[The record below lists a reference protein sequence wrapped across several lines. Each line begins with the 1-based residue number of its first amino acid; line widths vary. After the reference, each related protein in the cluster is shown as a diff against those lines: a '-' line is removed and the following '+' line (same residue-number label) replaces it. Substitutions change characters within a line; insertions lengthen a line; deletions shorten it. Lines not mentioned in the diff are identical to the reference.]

1 MSIDTIYND
10 IVKLLDDKQVGNE
23 VGIDPIS
30 RVITVEIT
38 WGDWKHDHLCCDFL
52 VGDYLN
58 SHSVHY
64 MKSETLTEE
73 DGSDTYSSIH
83 YYHILGEV
91 S

>member
-1 MSIDTIYND
+1 MNIDTIYDD
-10 IVKLLDDKQVGNE
+10 IVKLLDDEQVGNE

-30 RVITVEIT
+30 RVIIVEIT
-38 WGDWKHDHLCCDFL
+38 WGDWKHDHLRCDFL

-58 SHSVHY
+58 SHSIHY
-64 MKSETLTEE
+64 MKDEDLTEE

-83 YYHILGEV
+83 HYYILGEV